1 MKSKK
6 RKCLTG
12 LRCLCAA
19 HWKEKIAVVLAIT
32 VSAANITPAAVLGEP
47 SYKRKT
53 IKVTFQSG
61 ENGYFA
67 GIDKDSSTKSNA
79 SKSSANRAKWVQNF
93 YDLEDD
99 DQGYFTN
106 LRLGAEEVEAKNQK
120 PVWETVTNEVN
131 ENNID
136 EDDLVFAGWYS
147 FDGEIPMLVNN
158 YKEIYSNTTL
168 EAEWYDPEQIEGEAK
183 DKYGVVAVGLEDRK
197 LVVSEPEIIW
207 DIEEVEQLAKTELLK
222 KELKIDGEDLL
233 ALELEI
239 TGDKDGEE
247 GKDKDVILTLS
258 VDEEKFDMTKS
269 VSVIHEKEDGKIEII
284 PADVV
289 KADDEDGYQVTFTV
303 QDSGEYYLVNT
314 GVYRKPP
321 MKAPAWVN
329 SAAKIDETE
338 TREAVMSGD
347 IGENLSWKIES
358 NVLTISGK
366 GDIPDWR
373 YDVPPWDNKQK
384 EITSIIIE
392 EGVTRIGEYAFCDS
406 TNVTNIRLPES
417 LISIGKA
424 AFRTLQPI

>member
-1 MKSKK
+1 M
-6 RKCLTG
+6 
-12 LRCLCAA
+12 
-19 HWKEKIAVVLAIT
+19 
-32 VSAANITPAAVLGEP
+32 
-47 SYKRKT
+47 
-53 IKVTFQSG
+53 
-61 ENGYFA
+61 
-67 GIDKDSSTKSNA
+67 
-79 SKSSANRAKWVQNF
+79 
-93 YDLEDD
+93 
-99 DQGYFTN
+99 
-106 LRLGAEEVEAKNQK
+106 
-120 PVWETVTNEVN
+120 TNEVN

-168 EAEWYDPEQIEGEAK
+168 KAEWYDPEQIEGEAK
-183 DKYGVVAVGLEDRK
+183 DKYGVIVVGLEDRK
-197 LVVSEPEIIW
+197 LVVSEPEIIG

-338 TREAVMSGD
+338 TREAAMSGD
-347 IGENLSWKIES
+347 IGENLSWTIE
-358 NVLTISGK
+358 NEVLTISGQ
-366 GDIPDWR
+366 GDMPDWEN
-373 YDVPPWDNKQK
+373 DKDCPWYTERGNIKK
-384 EITSIIIE
+384 IVIGKGI
-392 EGVTRIGEYAFCDS
+392 TRIGKNAFYYFTIVLHIIQS
-406 TNVTNIRLPES
+406 
-417 LISIGKA
+417 
-424 AFRTLQPI
+424 